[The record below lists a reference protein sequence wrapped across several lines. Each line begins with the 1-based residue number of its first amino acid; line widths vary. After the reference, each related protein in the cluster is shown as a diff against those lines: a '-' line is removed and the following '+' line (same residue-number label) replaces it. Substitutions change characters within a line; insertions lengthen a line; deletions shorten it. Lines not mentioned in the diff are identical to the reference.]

1 MLDPFE
7 PGPNFGNFSGST
19 SGATGVGAG
28 GFAGGRQRS
37 SGFSQMGGRQGG
49 VSPLFP
55 QGGGMSSAAGGPFGS
70 APPGVPSFNQM
81 MRGSYN
87 MPLNSSTSSFK
98 FSYQDMLRPGG
109 NLGDLAR
116 PSASLMFSTSDLGNG
131 MFFSAGTSYGHSI
144 AGAPAAGLGS
154 NASPEGKHS
163 GPALALKLSF

>member
-7 PGPNFGNFSGST
+7 PGPNFGNFPGST
-19 SGATGVGAG
+19 DRSGGVDAG
-28 GFAGGRQRS
+28 GFSGRRQRS
-37 SGFSQMGGRQGG
+37 VGFNQMGGRQSG

-55 QGGGMSSAAGGPFGS
+55 QYGGMTGTTGGPLS
-70 APPGVPSFNQM
+70 LVPLGVPSFNQM

-131 MFFSAGTSYGHSI
+131 MFFSAGTSYGHSA
-144 AGAPAAGLGS
+144 AGTPAAGLGS
-154 NASPEGKHS
+154 NTSPEGKHS
-163 GPALALKLSF
+163 GPSLALKLSF

>member
-7 PGPNFGNFSGST
+7 PGPNFGNFSGSAD
-19 SGATGVGAG
+19 GITGVGAG
-28 GFAGGRQRS
+28 GFGGRRQRP
-37 SGFSQMGGRQGG
+37 GAINQMGGPQGR

-55 QGGGMSSAAGGPFGS
+55 QGSGMTGASGGPFGS
-70 APPGVPSFNQM
+70 APLGVPSFNQL

-87 MPLNSSTSSFK
+87 TPLSSSTSSFK
-98 FSYQDMLRPGG
+98 FSYQDTLKPGG
-109 NLGDLAR
+109 NIGDLAR
-116 PSASLMFSTSDLGNG
+116 PSTSLMFSTSDLGNG
-131 MFFSAGTSYGHSI
+131 VFLSAGTSYGHSM

>member
-1 MLDPFE
+1 
-7 PGPNFGNFSGST
+7 
-19 SGATGVGAG
+19 
-28 GFAGGRQRS
+28 
-37 SGFSQMGGRQGG
+37 
-49 VSPLFP
+49 
-55 QGGGMSSAAGGPFGS
+55 MSSAAGGPFGS

-87 MPLNSSTSSFK
+87 MPLNSSTSTFK